1 MTGFIEHKIVSV
13 SDLKLLFTLT
23 KSPRNNDQFQIS
35 RFLIQEGNNYLPIGH
50 CEFKNLFE
58 AYQIFNKIEEN

>member
-1 MTGFIEHKIVSV
+1 MAGFIEHKIVNV

-23 KSPRNNDQFQIS
+23 KSPRNNNQFQIS
-35 RFLIQEGNNYLPIGH
+35 RFLIKESNDYLPIGH

-58 AYQIFNKIEEN
+58 AYQIFNIIEEN